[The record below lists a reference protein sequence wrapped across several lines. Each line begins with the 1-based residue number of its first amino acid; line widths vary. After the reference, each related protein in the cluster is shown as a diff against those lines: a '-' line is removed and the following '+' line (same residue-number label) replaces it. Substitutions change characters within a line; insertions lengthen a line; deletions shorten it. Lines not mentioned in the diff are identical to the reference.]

1 MPMRLL
7 LIEDEP
13 ETSGTV
19 VRALSARGHELDC
32 ASDGVS
38 GLNIALAGS
47 YDVMIIDRMLPGL
60 DGLSVIAAIRE
71 RGITTPTLVL
81 TALGAITDRVAGLVG
96 GADDYLVK
104 PFSMAELEARV
115 EALGRRV
122 TSATPTRLVLA
133 DLVLDRLSREVR
145 RGDNLI
151 ELQPREFQ
159 LLELLML
166 NSPLVVTRTML
177 LERVWRFRFD
187 PGTNLVESHVSRLRS
202 KIDRGGDAP
211 LIWTIKGEGY
221 AARTD

>member
-1 MPMRLL
+1 MAA
-7 LIEDEP
+7 
-13 ETSGTV
+13 T
-19 VRALSARGHELDC
+19 
-32 ASDGVS
+32 
-38 GLNIALAGS
+38 
-47 YDVMIIDRMLPGL
+47 
-60 DGLSVIAAIRE
+60 AIRE
-71 RGITTPTLVL
+71 RGIATPTLVL

-122 TSATPTRLVLA
+122 TSATPTRLVLT

-187 PGTNLVESHVSRLRS
+187 PGTNLVESHVSRLSS

-221 AARTD
+221 AARTE